1 MLTKCGDCG
10 HRASD
15 CHNAVLCYACDQIG
29 HRSSRCRAVIA
40 VKPSA
45 NNLTVKTDDLTTT
58 PQPLIPSAIG
68 PESVNK
74 SIPVY
79 CEVSVISSIKR
90 LETELAAIKQELAR
104 VKAMAGINVASGLCE
119 VDVANSTARYS
130 TSNSSNSN
138 KKEANRGD
146 TVPVTPVTAR
156 SSTSNSSNPVPVT
169 PVTETIHEAVVT
181 NSAQLITVPVTLV
194 DQNSWVSQITRTKKK
209 TKSGSIEL
217 NNMNLSREKKNIQ
230 FKRVATKG
238 TEREEKKEPQR
249 LLSDLSFAPLSLS
262 LSSAPSSQQRLPP
275 PVYPAASSD
284 SLSLGNKCDTQRPA
298 AAAASCVPSDQQHS
312 TVSSDLAAQY
322 ETVSHNDLCGTIP
335 TTGPFEHIPLNK
347 YMSS

>member
-1 MLTKCGDCG
+1 MASNRFGPLAELEPSLWALSHAVATIVEKIQQPYQQSYKVTGRSFLCGDCS

-58 PQPLIPSAIG
+58 PQPLIPSAIR

-90 LETELAAIKQELAR
+90 LETELAAIKQELAL

-138 KKEANRGD
+138 KKEPNRGD
-146 TVPVTPVTAR
+146 TVPVTPVTPVSAQ
-156 SSTSNSSNPVPVT
+156 SSTSNSSNP
-169 PVTETIHEAVVT
+169 
-181 NSAQLITVPVTLV
+181 
-194 DQNSWVSQITRTKKK
+194 
-209 TKSGSIEL
+209 
-217 NNMNLSREKKNIQ
+217 
-230 FKRVATKG
+230 
-238 TEREEKKEPQR
+238 
-249 LLSDLSFAPLSLS
+249 SD
-262 LSSAPSSQQRLPP
+262 R
-275 PVYPAASSD
+275 D
-284 SLSLGNKCDTQRPA
+284 HT
-298 AAAASCVPSDQQHS
+298 
-312 TVSSDLAAQY
+312 
-322 ETVSHNDLCGTIP
+322 
-335 TTGPFEHIPLNK
+335 
-347 YMSS
+347 